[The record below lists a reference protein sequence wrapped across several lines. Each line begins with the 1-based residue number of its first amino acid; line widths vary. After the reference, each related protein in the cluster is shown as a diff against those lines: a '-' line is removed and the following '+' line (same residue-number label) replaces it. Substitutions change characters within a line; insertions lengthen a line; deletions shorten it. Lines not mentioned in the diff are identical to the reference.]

1 MSIKNRKAR
10 YDYEFIEDETAG
22 IVLVSSEVK
31 SIKAGKASIGEAYCY
46 IDKGECFIKGM
57 YIAEFKQAGRN
68 NHDPYR
74 VRKLLMTKK
83 QIIKWER
90 GLVKGRTII
99 PLKLF
104 TDDNGKIK
112 LNVALARGKKNYDK
126 KETIKQRDID
136 RDASREINN
145 F

>member
-10 YDYEFIEDETAG
+10 HDYEFLEEETAG
-22 IVLVSSEVK
+22 IVLVGSEVK

-57 YIAEFKQAGRN
+57 HIAEFKQAGRN

-74 VRKLLMTKK
+74 LRKLLLTKK
-83 QIIKWER
+83 QILKWER
-90 GLVKGRTII
+90 GLKTKGRTIV

-104 TDDNGKIK
+104 TDENGKIK
-112 LNVALARGKKNYDK
+112 LNVALAKGKKNYDK
-126 KETIKQRDID
+126 REDLKKKDMKRDVE
-136 RDASREINN
+136 REIKG
-145 F
+145 